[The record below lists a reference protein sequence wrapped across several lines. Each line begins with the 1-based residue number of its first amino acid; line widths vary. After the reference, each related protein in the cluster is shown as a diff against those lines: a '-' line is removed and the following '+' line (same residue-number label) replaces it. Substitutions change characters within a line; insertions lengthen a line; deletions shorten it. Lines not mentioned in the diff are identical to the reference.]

1 MLGTPTPEDMKYIGI
16 IFRYIIG
23 NENAIKY
30 IKSLP
35 KRTKQ
40 SWDKLFPN
48 IKPQAAD
55 LLSKMLTFNPD
66 KRYTV

>member
-1 MLGTPTPEDMKYIGI
+1 MLGTPTQEDMKY
-16 IFRYIIG
+16 IG

-40 SWDKLFPN
+40 NWEKLFPE

-55 LLSKMLTFNPD
+55 LLSRMLTFNPD
-66 KRYTV
+66 KRYSVE

>member
-16 IFRYIIG
+16 FYNYIIG

>member
-1 MLGTPTPEDMKYIGI
+1 MKY
-16 IFRYIIG
+16 IG

-40 SWDKLFPN
+40 NWEKLFPN
-48 IKPQAAD
+48 ITAPAAD

-66 KRYTV
+66 KRYSV